1 VGFFR
6 AEEKINSTIWRRSW
20 IRFQG
25 AAMGAYLLYVAIAI
39 LFLPTVLSVAH
50 AEMVFIGWGA
60 PAEIRLRVGAP
71 VGITT
76 VNHSVPATNVGDG
89 TPIAGTP
96 NSVLIE
102 ASARRANIW
111 QAFTTN
117 FIISVDSSVP
127 LSSGGNTISFT
138 DISWTA
144 QDGDI
149 PSGSFNGI
157 PGQVILGPT
166 TAFLQVRDW
175 HTFYYNNI
183 RIVPYGIYTG
193 RVTYTAAVP

>member
-1 VGFFR
+1 MKR
-6 AEEKINSTIWRRSW
+6 LKITI
-20 IRFQG
+20 
-25 AAMGAYLLYVAIAI
+25 AL
-39 LFLPTVLSVAH
+39 LFLPMVVSVAH

-71 VGITT
+71 VGITMVT
-76 VNHSVPATNVGDG
+76 HSVPAANVGDG
-89 TPIAGTP
+89 TPVAGTP

-111 QAFTTN
+111 QAIFTR
-117 FIISVDSSVP
+117 FIISVDSSTP

-149 PSGSFNGI
+149 PSGSFSGTS
-157 PGQVILGPT
+157 GQVILGPT
-166 TAFLQVRDW
+166 RAFLQVRDW
-175 HTFYYNNI
+175 HTFYYNNV
-183 RIVPYGIYTG
+183 RIVPYGTYTG
-193 RVTYTAAVP
+193 RVTYTAAIP